1 MKYILLLC
9 LFFTSCTVTKN
20 SIPSVADSSQAV
32 IIPSQFIDGE
42 RFFIKLPTVTG
53 DTLLGFGDTGGGF
66 TAVYPNVLQKLKL
79 TDKIKRQ
86 GDSSE
91 FRYILFEDLIKDDR
105 IPPPVLQLS
114 SEIKQPF
121 FAIPP
126 DEMMQQ
132 EMNFF
137 LELFPHDVFLG
148 QFFFA
153 DKAWTFDYINQRILT
168 GTPIQKNE
176 LQKENVQTIGFKKN
190 NDGIKMYAHP
200 SMQMEVDGELI
211 DVLFDTG
218 ATFILSKN
226 GKEKLGI
233 NKNTIAGSFIAKS
246 VFDKWRQ
253 KFPQWRVIEAADNRA
268 DMIEVPQVKLGGIIT
283 GPVLFSV
290 RPDEVWSNGMIRSM
304 DKVVK
309 GAIGGSAFKNLVIT
323 IDYNNELIKFSR

>member
-1 MKYILLLC
+1 MKNIIFLF
-9 LFFTSCTVTKN
+9 LFFTACTTIKVSN
-20 SIPSVADSSQAV
+20 PPLINSSQTV
-32 IIPSQFIDGE
+32 VVPSQFIDGE

-66 TAVYPNVLQKLKL
+66 TAVYPNILQKLNL
-79 TDKIKRQ
+79 TSKIKSH
-86 GDSSE
+86 GDSNK
-91 FRYILFEDLIKDDR
+91 FQYIQFEDLVKD
-105 IPPPVLQLS
+105 IPPPALSPS
-114 SEIKQPF
+114 SELKQPF

-126 DEMMQQ
+126 DELMKN
-132 EMNFF
+132 EMNQF

-168 GTPIQKNE
+168 GTPIQKDE
-176 LQKENVQTIGFKKN
+176 LQKPNVQSIGFKKN
-190 NDGIKMYAHP
+190 NEGVKMFAHP
-200 SMQMEVDGELI
+200 SMQIEVDGELI

-246 VFDKWRQ
+246 VFDKWKQ

-268 DMIEVPQVKLGGIIT
+268 DMIEVPQVKLGGIIA
-283 GPVLFSV
+283 GPVLFFCTS
-290 RPDEVWSNGMIRSM
+290 
-304 DKVVK
+304 
-309 GAIGGSAFKNLVIT
+309 
-323 IDYNNELIKFSR
+323 